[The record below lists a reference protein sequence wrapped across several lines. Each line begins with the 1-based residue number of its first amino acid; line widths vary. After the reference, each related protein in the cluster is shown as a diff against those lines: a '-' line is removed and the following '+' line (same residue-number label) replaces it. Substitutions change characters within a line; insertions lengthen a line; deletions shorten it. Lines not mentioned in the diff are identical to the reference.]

1 MRSKEEIKSK
11 PLKELAKW
19 LCKNHLRTWC
29 SGNGGEIRE
38 TNGK

>member
-1 MRSKEEIKSK
+1 MRNKEEIKSK

-19 LCKNHLRTWC
+19 LYKNHIKDLC
-29 SGNGGEIRE
+29 FCKDGEIRE